1 MRLPCNWRLALLCS
15 TLLFFFSFVQR
26 TGAVDDE
33 SKDEGFARLVKWMR
47 RHGGRVDPRVD
58 VGISNGIRGLVA
70 TDDIEVD
77 SELLFC
83 PWELIIG
90 SSGINNQMHGE
101 ADMCKVVQDMA
112 DEIRLGTDSLWH
124 PYLDHIELPRLPA
137 MWDQAAVDELQ
148 NIPPSQDATRHIRW
162 FQQTC
167 DGPLDDAGMIAL
179 VAFISRANEVGMTP
193 IYDLLNHHNGMR
205 NAKLSIVED
214 GVQLI
219 VVGGPV
225 HKRDQL
231 YLSYGIK
238 TASTMYRDYGFVEDW
253 PSAWNFRSKTGDN
266 FAFVSF
272 PDGVA
277 AINPTGDLLKSIWH
291 SNMSLIEYQTLAETH
306 MRNLKLADL
315 ERFVVCARDH
325 LHGFPTTLQ
334 DDDAKLEE
342 AGIALADK
350 SIFESGMA
358 KSSIEDLESA
368 IRYRSDF
375 KRALNHAMIHADKMS
390 KSLREQFSGQ
400 DL

>member
-1 MRLPCNWRLALLCS
+1 
-15 TLLFFFSFVQR
+15 
-26 TGAVDDE
+26 
-33 SKDEGFARLVKWMR
+33 
-47 RHGGRVDPRVD
+47 
-58 VGISNGIRGLVA
+58 
-70 TDDIEVD
+70 
-77 SELLFC
+77 
-83 PWELIIG
+83 
-90 SSGINNQMHGE
+90 
-101 ADMCKVVQDMA
+101 
-112 DEIRLGTDSLWH
+112 
-124 PYLDHIELPRLPA
+124 
-137 MWDQAAVDELQ
+137 
-148 NIPPSQDATRHIRW
+148 
-162 FQQTC
+162 
-167 DGPLDDAGMIAL
+167 
-179 VAFISRANEVGMTP
+179 
-193 IYDLLNHHNGMR
+193 
-205 NAKLSIVED
+205 
-214 GVQLI
+214 
-219 VVGGPV
+219 
-225 HKRDQL
+225 
-231 YLSYGIK
+231 
-238 TASTMYRDYGFVEDW
+238 MYRDYGFVEDW